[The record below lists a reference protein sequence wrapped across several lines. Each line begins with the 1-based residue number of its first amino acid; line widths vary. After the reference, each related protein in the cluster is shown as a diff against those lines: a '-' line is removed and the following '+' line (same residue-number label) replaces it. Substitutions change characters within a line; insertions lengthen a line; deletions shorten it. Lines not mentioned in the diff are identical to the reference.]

1 MEEAGA
7 SGRNETPRGVHRT
20 VSCSRVRQA
29 VARERGG
36 DEMGGRRYEGKAGW
50 LRRIAGAACVWDVDL
65 M

>member
-7 SGRNETPRGVHRT
+7 SGRNETPRGVHCA
-20 VSCSRVRQA
+20 VSSSRVRQA

-36 DEMGGRRYEGKAGW
+36 DEMGGRRFERKAGW
-50 LRRIAGAACVWDVDL
+50 LRRIASAACAWDVAL